1 MVIMETFLKEQLI
14 HLVDKVLSYN
24 RDIEQ
29 KHFEEQMGVDPID
42 IDRVEYERILNE
54 SNHIFKYIYALE
66 RLILQIKDNE
76 NI

>member
-1 MVIMETFLKEQLI
+1 MDKFIKEQLI
-14 HLVDKVLSYN
+14 HLVEKVLSYN
-24 RDIEQ
+24 RDTEQ
-29 KHFEEQMGVDPID
+29 KHFEEEMGVDPID

-66 RLILQIKDNE
+66 RLIIQIKDNE